1 MVIEKKLSAAKPNN
15 SIPREINI
23 IFFLEALSTR
33 SAPTMDPTSD
43 SAESSTN
50 TRDAVDFELTPPI
63 WKIIRACARAQNG
76 HQQIFDKFE
85 A

>member
-1 MVIEKKLSAAKPNN
+1 
-15 SIPREINI
+15 
-23 IFFLEALSTR
+23 
-33 SAPTMDPTSD
+33 MDPTSD

>member
-1 MVIEKKLSAAKPNN
+1 MLVIEKKLSVAKPNN
-15 SIPREINI
+15 SIPKEINI

-43 SAESSTN
+43 SAESSTS

-63 WKIIRACARAQNG
+63 WKIIGACASTKPTPTN
-76 HQQIFDKFE
+76 F
-85 A
+85 